1 MCIVIAAGH
10 SGGLF
15 FCAAGFSVS
24 TFWLSLYHIKKTHHS
39 HNYGNDVFSLF
50 YSFHRIY
57 RIKAETISLF

>member
-24 TFWLSLYHIKKTHHS
+24 SFWLSLYHIKRKHTTPAIMEMMC
-39 HNYGNDVFSLF
+39 
-50 YSFHRIY
+50 FHFFIAFIAY
-57 RIKAETISLF
+57 TGLKQK